1 MGPPVTAGWSKPS
14 SASRSA
20 AEDVDGDIN
29 LDAYFTRIGYR
40 GAREPTLEVLSAL
53 HLAHPAAIP
62 FESLDPL
69 LGRPVLLDA
78 PSLEAKLVRSRRG
91 GYCFEQNGVFLRVL
105 RQLGFAV
112 TPLSARVRWM
122 LPPDAPPTSLSHM
135 MLRLDLPLGPYICD
149 VGFGGQSPTAP
160 LRVELDVPQE
170 TPHGDY
176 RLTAVG
182 NASDLQLSVRDR
194 WETLYRFTEEP
205 RFASDYMVS
214 NWFTSTHPQSR
225 FTNNL
230 VASRVVGS
238 ERLNLFNTGLT
249 IHRKGAEP
257 RFRALPGPLELHA
270 VLTQDFGLDVAPA
283 VIEGVFPRLPAAG
296 PS

>member
-1 MGPPVTAGWSKPS
+1 M
-14 SASRSA
+14 
-20 AEDVDGDIN
+20 DGDID
-29 LDAYFTRIGYR
+29 LDAYCARIGYR
-40 GAREPTLEVLSAL
+40 GPREPTLEALSAL

-78 PSLEAKLVRSRRG
+78 PALEAKLVRGRRG

-105 RQLGFAV
+105 RQMGFAV

-122 LPPDAPPTSLSHM
+122 APPDAPPTPLSHM
-135 MLRLDLPLGPYICD
+135 MLRLDLREGPYICD

-160 LRVELDVPQE
+160 LRFELDLPQE
-170 TPHGDY
+170 TAHGDY

-182 NASDLQLSVRDR
+182 DASDLQLRVRDR
-194 WETLYRFTEEP
+194 WETLYRFTQEP
-205 RFASDYMVS
+205 RFASDYAVS

-230 VASRVVGS
+230 VASRVVGP
-238 ERLNLFNTGLT
+238 ERLNLINTELT
-249 IHRKGAEP
+249 VHGNEADP
-257 RFRALPGPLELHA
+257 RRRILSGPREVHA
-270 VLTQDFGLDVAPA
+270 VLTRDFGIDVELTD
-283 VIEGVFPRLPAAG
+283 IEGVFPRLPVPA
-296 PS
+296 PP

>member
-1 MGPPVTAGWSKPS
+1 M
-14 SASRSA
+14 
-20 AEDVDGDIN
+20 DGDID
-29 LDAYFTRIGYR
+29 LDAYVRRIGYL
-40 GAREPTLEVLSAL
+40 GPPEPTLEVLAAL

-62 FESLDPL
+62 FECLNPL

-78 PSLEAKLVRSRRG
+78 PALEAKLVRGRRG
-91 GYCFEQNGVFLRVL
+91 GYCFEQNGLFLRVL
-105 RQLGFAV
+105 RQLGFVV

-122 LPPDAPPTSLSHM
+122 LPPDAPPTPLSHM
-135 MLRLDLPLGPYICD
+135 MLRLDLPEGAFICD

-160 LRVELDVPQE
+160 LRFELDLPQQ

-176 RLTAVG
+176 RLTTVTDAT
-182 NASDLQLSVRDR
+182 DLQLRVGDR
-194 WETLYRFTEEP
+194 WETLYRFTQEP
-205 RFASDYMVS
+205 RFASDYAVS

-238 ERLNLFNTGLT
+238 ERLNLFNAELT
-249 IHRKGAEP
+249 VHGGGPEP
-257 RFRALPGPLELHA
+257 RRRVLTGPQEIHA
-270 VLTQDFGLDVAPA
+270 VLTGEFGIDIPLQDVQA
-283 VIEGVFPRLPAAG
+283 VFPRLPVAI